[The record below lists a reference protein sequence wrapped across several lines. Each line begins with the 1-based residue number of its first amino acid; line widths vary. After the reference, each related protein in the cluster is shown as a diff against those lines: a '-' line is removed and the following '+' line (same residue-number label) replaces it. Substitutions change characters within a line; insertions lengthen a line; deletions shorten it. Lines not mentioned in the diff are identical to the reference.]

1 MKIVTMA
8 CIVMAAVCAVGDTAK
23 FSVFVVDV
31 DTRAPLRGVEVKA
44 WFENNIGWRA
54 WNEPTPYIT
63 DVQTTDNAGRCRMTG
78 KTNTGKVSC
87 WVENAPDGYYKALG
101 ETWTFKSK
109 SIFGTWQPDNVVVTV
124 ALDRVEK
131 PVPLYVRNLV
141 FPTGKLVEE
150 MSDVVKGPVSYDF
163 LKGDWLPPWGDGEV
177 GDIIFRRLP
186 REDLGIGVNG
196 RGQTNKSFRD
206 VVAVDFHGNGNGM
219 VEAPVSATSWLKI
232 RLSLASGFQSHYEQ
246 SCGRGKDLTAFRMRD
261 ENKCFCFRIRTKFD
275 DKGNVVEGYY
285 GKIYG
290 DVVMKWSYL
299 GVSRV
304 GFLYY
309 LNPTPNDRNLEWD
322 MKNNLCDKPGDLGVL
337 KP

>member
-1 MKIVTMA
+1 MKIHLLFGMIVVTTCVVA
-8 CIVMAAVCAVGDTAK
+8 DTAR
-23 FSVFVVDV
+23 FSVLVVDAESH
-31 DTRAPLRGVEVKA
+31 RPLQGATVKA
-44 WFENNIGWRA
+44 WFENKIGWRA
-54 WNEPTPYIT
+54 WSEPTPYVT
-63 DVQTTDNAGRCRMTG
+63 DTQMSDEMGVCRMSN

-87 WVENAPDGYYKALG
+87 WVENAPMGYYKSQG
-101 ETWTFKSK
+101 GSWTFKSK

-124 ALDRVEK
+124 ALDRVEN
-131 PVPLYVRNLV
+131 PVPLHVRNLV

-163 LKGDWLPPWGDGEV
+163 LKGDWLPPWGSGEV
-177 GDIIFRRLP
+177 GDVVFCRLP
-186 REDLGIGVNG
+186 REDLGMGVNG

-206 VVAVDFHGNGNGM
+206 VVTVDFPGDGNGM
-219 VEAPVSATSWLKI
+219 AETFVSATSELKI
-232 RLSLASGFQSHYEQ
+232 RRLSTSDFKSHYEQ
-246 SCGRGKDLTAFRMRD
+246 SCGRGKDLQAFRNRD
-261 ENKCFCFRIRTKFD
+261 ESKCFCFRIRTKHD
-275 DKGNVVEGYY
+275 DKGNVVEGCY

-290 DVVMKWSYL
+290 DVVMEWSYL

-322 MKNNLCDKPGDLGVL
+322 MKNNLCDKPGNLGVL